1 MPKHVLGF
9 LITQIRW
16 SAPMIEEHRNAVQSY
31 NPSYNFDQ
39 KGEKTTEVNEPW
51 LLSIVNAFGLPEN
64 SLELISVTFK
74 KSPSSFFLVC
84 VC

>member
-1 MPKHVLGF
+1 
-9 LITQIRW
+9 
-16 SAPMIEEHRNAVQSY
+16 MIEEHRNAVQSY

-39 KGEKTTEVNEPW
+39 KGEKNTEVNEPW

-64 SLELISVTFK
+64 SLELISVTLK